1 MSVKVFVEIADP
13 FVKVMQVLNEH
24 PVSHKF
30 LLSDTTLQF
39 ISSPA
44 SKPYWAL
51 DQFFWVLLE
60 IPQDSNVV
68 VDAKQSPLSFQ
79 RSTTLGGGRVSL
91 TKANRGTPREGQKHE
106 SALPSDKPLA
116 GRPTTLKPLTQR
128 EASACR
134 GHPAPQSPTC
144 RPRDTPCHYSSLSA
158 SVGAANQPE
167 KWGAGVNSKAKTQI
181 TVPGGTHT
189 VVTVR
194 GAILGLTQ
202 VA

>member
-24 PVSHKF
+24 PASHKF

-91 TKANRGTPREGQKHE
+91 TKANRGKPREKLRHAEGTQPH
-106 SALPSDKPLA
+106 SLLLAAQGTLPAITLA
-116 GRPTTLKPLTQR
+116 CP
-128 EASACR
+128 
-134 GHPAPQSPTC
+134 PQ
-144 RPRDTPCHYSSLSA
+144 
-158 SVGAANQPE
+158 
-167 KWGAGVNSKAKTQI
+167 
-181 TVPGGTHT
+181 
-189 VVTVR
+189 
-194 GAILGLTQ
+194 
-202 VA
+202 

>member
-68 VDAKQSPLSFQ
+68 VDAKQSPLLVPAINHF
-79 RSTTLGGGRVSL
+79 GRWKSE
-91 TKANRGTPREGQKHE
+91 PYEGQPWD
-106 SALPSDKPLA
+106 A
-116 GRPTTLKPLTQR
+116 QR

-194 GAILGLTQ
+194 GAILGLTDRKSTL
-202 VA
+202 